1 MSLLPGY
8 VQTPFGGWVKDTGTG
23 PYTVVPDTGDEEGA
37 SVATYRPLPSGF
49 WTKDDGSGPYFYDVV
64 TGEAVEVPGLFRS
77 LT

>member
-1 MSLLPGY
+1 MSTILPGY
-8 VQTPFGGWVKDTGTG
+8 VQTPFGGWVKDPGTG
-23 PYTVVPDTGDEEGA
+23 PYTVTAEGSG
-37 SVATYRPLPSGF
+37 SVYRPLPSGF